1 MFKKIA
7 LAVAVLVLAFVA
19 YVALQPSDFRV
30 TRSATIQAP
39 ATDVFAHVN
48 DLHKWQDWSPWAK
61 LDPAAKATFEGPPA
75 GPGAVFKWDG
85 NAQVGAGTMTV
96 TESRPAELVRI
107 KLDFVKPMAGTS
119 TTEFTFKPQGNQT
132 TVTWA
137 MFGQN
142 NFLSRAV
149 CMFMNQDKMVGGAF
163 EQGLANMKAIVEA
176 AKR

>member
-1 MFKKIA
+1 MLKKIM
-7 LAVAVLVLAFVA
+7 LVLAILLAGFAA

-39 ATDVFAHVN
+39 AADVFAHVN

-85 NAQVGAGTMTV
+85 NSQVGAGTMTV
-96 TESRPAELVRI
+96 TESRPSELVRI
-107 KLDFVKPMAGTS
+107 KLDFVKPMPGTS
-119 TTEFTFKPQGNQT
+119 TTEFTFRPQGNQT

-142 NFLSRAV
+142 NFPSRAI

-163 EQGLANMKAIVEA
+163 EQGLASMKAIVEGA
-176 AKR
+176 RK

>member
-1 MFKKIA
+1 MLKKIA
-7 LAVAVLVLAFVA
+7 TALALLVVAFVA

-30 TRSATIQAP
+30 TRTAIIQAP
-39 ATDVFAHVN
+39 AADVFAHVN
-48 DLHKWQDWSPWAK
+48 NLRKWQDWSPWAK
-61 LDPAAKATFEGPPA
+61 LDPAAKATFEGPAA

-85 NAQVGAGTMTV
+85 NSQVGAGIMTV

-107 KLDFVKPMAGTS
+107 QLDFVKPMAGTS

-132 TVTWA
+132 MVTWA

-142 NFLSRAV
+142 NFVSRAI

-163 EQGLANMKAIVEA
+163 EQGLANMKVIVEGA
-176 AKR
+176 RK

>member
-1 MFKKIA
+1 MLKKIA

-39 ATDVFAHVN
+39 AADVFTHVN

-75 GPGAVFKWDG
+75 GPGAIFKWDG
-85 NAQVGAGTMTV
+85 NSQVGAGTMTV
-96 TESRPAELVRI
+96 TDSRPGELVRL

-119 TTEFTFKPQGNQT
+119 TTELTFKPQGNQT

-142 NFLSRAV
+142 DFVSRAI

-163 EQGLANMKAIVEA
+163 EQGLANMKAIVEGA
-176 AKR
+176 RK

>member
-1 MFKKIA
+1 MLKKIA
-7 LAVAVLVLAFVA
+7 LAAAALLAAFVV

-30 TRSATIQAP
+30 ARSATIQAP
-39 ATDVFAHVN
+39 AADVFAHVN

-61 LDPAAKATFEGPPA
+61 LDPAAKASFEGPQA

-85 NAQVGAGTMTV
+85 NSQVGAGTMTV
-96 TESRPAELVRI
+96 TESQLGELVRI

-142 NFLSRAV
+142 NFLSRAI
-149 CMFMNQDKMVGGAF
+149 CTFINQDKMIGGAF
-163 EQGLANMKAIVEA
+163 EQGLANMKTIVEA
-176 AKR
+176 ARR